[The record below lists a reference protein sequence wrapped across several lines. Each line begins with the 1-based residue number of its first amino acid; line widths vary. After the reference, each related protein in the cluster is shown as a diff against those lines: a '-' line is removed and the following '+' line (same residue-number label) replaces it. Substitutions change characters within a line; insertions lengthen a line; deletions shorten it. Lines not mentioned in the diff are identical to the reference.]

1 MSVTV
6 NTSADLKVRGG
17 DAIRGRS
24 VLFLKGF

>member
-17 DAIRGRS
+17 DAIRVHS